1 MEPYVRE
8 LKVNN
13 EREVYEGDYGGA
25 GISGFGGW
33 LIVFSIGLILTFI
46 SAVYSL
52 VDYLWPMYESGE
64 AAAYFSDYP
73 ALGTAI
79 LVETVSHLFYAV
91 VPVVLGYLC
100 YKRKRLFKTMSIIF
114 LLVSLALSGLAY
126 LAYSFVSEAAPDFMD
141 GALRDLIKTGITCVI
156 WTLYFIKSERVRN
169 TYTA

>member
-1 MEPYVRE
+1 MEPFVRE

-46 SAVYSL
+46 YAAYSL
-52 VDYLWPMYESGE
+52 VEYVWPMYESGE
-64 AAAYFSDYP
+64 VAAYFSDYP
-73 ALGTAI
+73 ALGGAV

-100 YKRKRLFKTMSIIF
+100 YKRKRLFKTMSI
-114 LLVSLALSGLAY
+114 AY
-126 LAYSFVSEAAPDFMD
+126 LLLSLVLSTVAYFAYLSVSELASDYMD
-141 GALRDLIKTGITCVI
+141 GALRDLIKNGITCVI
-156 WTLYFIKSERVRN
+156 WTLYFVKSERVRN
-169 TYTA
+169 TYIA